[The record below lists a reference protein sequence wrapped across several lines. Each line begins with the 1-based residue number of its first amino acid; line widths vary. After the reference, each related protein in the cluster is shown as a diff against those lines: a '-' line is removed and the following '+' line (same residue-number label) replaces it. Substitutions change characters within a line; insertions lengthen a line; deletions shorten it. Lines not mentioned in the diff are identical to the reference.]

1 MSSRAAGT
9 SEEVRRL
16 RRSVAIPTEHGGWGL
31 TAEPVVLGLVL
42 GWSAA
47 GVAIGA
53 AAFVAF
59 LVRSPLKLALVDRRR
74 GRDLARTR
82 LARRV
87 VAVESVV
94 LLGLGALAWWSA
106 GWTWLVPVGVALPL
120 VAVELW
126 FDVRS
131 RSRRLVPELCGAVG
145 IAEVAPAILLA
156 DSRSGAFAIA
166 AWMILAG
173 RSMASVPFVR
183 AEVGRLHR
191 APVQVGPIV
200 AFQFVGAG
208 VAAGAVAVES
218 AWWAGA
224 VAVAIVA
231 ALQLRWLHSPFVPA
245 AKVLGMRQLALGAG
259 VVAAAFT
266 GVVITG

>member
-1 MSSRAAGT
+1 MTTAAAT
-9 SEEVRRL
+9 SDEQHRTW
-16 RRSVAIPTEHGGWGL
+16 RSVAVPTEHGGWGL

-59 LVRSPLKLALVDRRR
+59 LVRTPLKLALVDRRR

-94 LLGLGALAWWSA
+94 LLGLGAVAWSSA
-106 GWTWLVPVGVALPL
+106 GWTWLVPVGLALPL
-120 VAVELW
+120 VGVELW

-145 IAEVAPAILLA
+145 IAAVAPAILLA
-156 DSRSGAFAIA
+156 DGRSGAFAIA

-173 RSMASVPFVR
+173 RSVASVPFVR

-191 APVQVGPIV
+191 AVVRLGPIV
-200 AFQFVGAG
+200 ALQFVGAA
-208 VAAGAVAVES
+208 VAATAVAVEP

-224 VAVAIVA
+224 VAVAVVA
-231 ALQLRWLHSPFVPA
+231 VLQLRWLRSSSVPA

-259 VVAAAFT
+259 VVAAAAAGVLAT
-266 GVVITG
+266 G